1 MKRSLLVQITLALGW
16 AGGMQSLLAQ
26 TVPVPPIH
34 EEVTFKSIDG
44 MKIYGNLYR
53 PKGNG
58 PFPAIV
64 RVHGG
69 LHGQAH
75 SRRQDYFVDNGYVVL
90 DVDYR
95 GSEGHGKDY
104 RNKLAMADKELDDV
118 IAGAKF
124 LQTLPSIQKDKIAI
138 MGDDRGAYITYS
150 VIARPNPFKAAIA
163 ISGYTD
169 LSKQYEYEA
178 EIAPNFMGIQ
188 KLMKGSPYTMEER
201 FKDLSPV
208 SFANKIN
215 VPVLVLHGNNDRL
228 VLPGHAWKMAEAL
241 FLHQKEHDIVVLYSP
256 EEDTGH
262 NLKGKA
268 LEQAHEQTLK
278 WLDKYLFP
286 DKKK

>member
-1 MKRSLLVQITLALGW
+1 VKTIRTYLLCLAG
-16 AGGMQSLLAQ
+16 LLLSVASQLRAQ
-26 TVPVPPIH
+26 TPPPIH

-118 IAGAKF
+118 VGGAKF
-124 LQTLPSIQKDKIAI
+124 LQTLPNIQKDKLGI

-150 VIARPNPFKAAIA
+150 VIARQNPFKAAVA
-163 ISGYTD
+163 ISGYSD
-169 LSKQYEYEA
+169 LSKQYEYES
-178 EIAPNFMGIQ
+178 EIAPNFMVIQ

-208 SFANKIN
+208 SFASKIN
-215 VPVLVLHGNNDRL
+215 VPVLILHGNNDRL
-228 VLPGHAWKMAEAL
+228 VLPDHAWKMAEAL

-268 LEQAHEQTLK
+268 LEQAHEQALK

>member
-1 MKRSLLVQITLALGW
+1 MLITLALGW
-16 AGGMQSLLAQ
+16 TGGMQSLLAQ
-26 TVPVPPIH
+26 TVPGPPIH
-34 EEVTFKSIDG
+34 EEITFKSIDG

-75 SRRQDYFVDNGYVVL
+75 SRRQDYFVDKGYVVL

-188 KLMKGSPYTMEER
+188 KLMKGSPYTMEAR

-228 VLPGHAWKMAEAL
+228 VLPDHAWKMAEAL